1 MHLQKYGDDISKDS
15 AKDDCLLKAERT
27 RRTVAFSDHTG
38 NDTDDDHKRER
49 SRSDRTAKRNS

>member
-1 MHLQKYGDDISKDS
+1 MHLQKHGDDISKYPT
-15 AKDDCLLKAERT
+15 KDDRLLKAECI